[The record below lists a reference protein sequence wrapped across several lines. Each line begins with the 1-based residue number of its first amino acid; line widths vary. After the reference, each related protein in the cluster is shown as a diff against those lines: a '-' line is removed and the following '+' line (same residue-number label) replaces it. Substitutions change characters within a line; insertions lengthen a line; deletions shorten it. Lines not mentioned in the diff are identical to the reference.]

1 MIQGMTGFAEKRFAS
16 ESAPPEGLHQE
27 PEPSVLRLVLPGD
40 AARGRREPA
49 PGRLREA
56 ASEGPGRGQRRHDLP
71 RPEELGVSVNEALL
85 EKALASL
92 ERVSARLGKRFD
104 VSLEQVLRIP
114 QIVDISRKEISAA
127 EAAFLEASFG
137 RTLDEVVRQREKEG
151 AQTVRQLGVHIRNI
165 GKATAQIEGLFRK
178 QPAAIRRKLRQRARD
193 LNHGARVSKERL
205 AEEASALITRYD
217 LAEEILRLKSHVGS
231 LRELLAL
238 DADGP
243 VGKKL
248 DFLAQ
253 EIGREANTAS
263 SKSQEIGIIRAGLAI
278 KNELE
283 SIRQHAQNVV

>member
-16 ESAPPEGLHQE
+16 ESARLKISIKSLNHRFFDWSYRGTALGDVENR
-27 PEPSVLRLVLPGD
+27 LR
-40 AARGRREPA
+40 AAAEKRLQRGRVEVNVDMTFLDPK
-49 PGRLREA
+49 
-56 ASEGPGRGQRRHDLP
+56 SWDF
-71 RPEELGVSVNEALL
+71 SVNEALL

-92 ERVSARLGKRFD
+92 ERVSARLGKRFEL
-104 VSLEQVLRIP
+104 SLDQVLRIP
-114 QIVDISRKEISAA
+114 QVIDISRKEITAA
-127 EAAFLEASFG
+127 EAAFLEASFA

-151 AQTVRQLGVHIRNI
+151 AQTVRQLRVHIGNI
-165 GKATAQIEGLFRK
+165 ARSTARIEGLFRK

-193 LNHGARVSKERL
+193 LNHGSRVSKERL
-205 AEEASALITRYD
+205 AEETSALLTRYD
-217 LAEEILRLKSHVGS
+217 LAEEILRLKSHLGS
-231 LRELLAL
+231 LRELLAPG
-238 DADGP
+238 ADGP

-283 SIRQHAQNVV
+283 SIRQHAQNIV

>member
-16 ESAPPEGLHQE
+16 ESVRLKVSIKSLNHRFFDWSYRGTPLGDVENR
-27 PEPSVLRLVLPGD
+27 LR
-40 AARGRREPA
+40 AACEKRLQRGRVEVNVDMTFLDPKSWEFA
-49 PGRLREA
+49 
-56 ASEGPGRGQRRHDLP
+56 
-71 RPEELGVSVNEALL
+71 VNEALL

-104 VSLEQVLRIP
+104 VSLDQVLRIP
-114 QIVDISRKEISAA
+114 QIVDISRKEISTA
-127 EAAFLEASFG
+127 EAAFLEASFS

-165 GKATAQIEGLFRK
+165 GKATAQIESLFRK
-178 QPAAIRRKLRQRARD
+178 QPAAIRRKLRQKTRD
-193 LNHGARVSKERL
+193 LNPGARLSKERL

-217 LAEEILRLKSHVGS
+217 LAEEILRLKSHLDS
-231 LRELLAL
+231 LRELLAPGPG
-238 DADGP
+238 GP

>member
-16 ESAPPEGLHQE
+16 ESVRLKISIKSLNHRFFDWSYRGTPLGDVENR
-27 PEPSVLRLVLPGD
+27 LRAVCEKRLQ
-40 AARGRREPA
+40 RGRVEVNVDMTFLDPKSWEFA
-49 PGRLREA
+49 
-56 ASEGPGRGQRRHDLP
+56 
-71 RPEELGVSVNEALL
+71 VNEALL

-104 VSLEQVLRIP
+104 VSLDQVLRIP

-137 RTLDEVVRQREKEG
+137 RALDEVVRQREKEG
-151 AQTVRQLGVHIRNI
+151 AQTVRQLAVHIRNI

-217 LAEEILRLKSHVGS
+217 LAEEILRLKSHIDS
-231 LRELLAL
+231 LRELLAPGG
-238 DADGP
+238 DGP